1 MYLYD
6 IKLVSDK
13 DGEIINDITDNE
25 SKVVVTIDNNTLR
38 IFNPE
43 NEDVVIYN
51 ALGVVLYSS
60 DDSYIETNQKTGLYI
75 VRYNKGSK
83 KVIVK

>member
-1 MYLYD
+1 M
-6 IKLVSDK
+6 
-13 DGEIINDITDNE
+13 
-25 SKVVVTIDNNTLR
+25 R